1 MPRIN
6 EHVFKLNNE
15 EYLLSYYDK
24 PKVTKNG
31 IEQKVLPLLREY
43 ITRENLPIQL
53 VNKRG
58 NNEVPYTL
66 ARKILEYFSNQ
77 SLKKQSIGNGS
88 EKISKTPKKKEVPQK
103 IKNVEKLILTK
114 NFKVVMICSS
124 GKYASTLDDYPQ
136 IKFKATGNFID
147 EFHPDEKMPNSAI
160 SWRDYLMEHQNDK
173 NLKTAYELYSRA
185 EYQSLYE
192 KFGKSFYILSAGWG
206 LVSSEFKLPNYD
218 ITFSNNANIGAKRN
232 TNINNLPI
240 YNDFNQLDINDNED
254 IIFIGGASYLP
265 HFYSL
270 TYNLPNRKLIFFF
283 GQGNNLPQPMVNQNT
298 FEFIKFP
305 SLNNRSWHCE
315 LANLLC
321 EDNSI

>member
-124 GKYASTLDDYPQ
+124 GKNDSTLDDYPQ
-136 IKFKATGNFID
+136 INFKAIGNLIN

-173 NLKTAYELYSRA
+173 NLKTAYELYLRA

-206 LVSSEFKLPNYD
+206 LVNSEFKLPNYD
-218 ITFSNNANIGAKRN
+218 ITFSNSAKVNIDAKRSEN
-232 TNINNLPI
+232 NNNLPI
-240 YNDFNQLDINDNED
+240 YNDFNQLVINDNED
-254 IIFIGGASYLP
+254 IIFIGSPDYIQL
-265 HFYSL
+265 FIIL
-270 TYNLPNRKLIFFF
+270 TQNLPNRKIIYWKSKSLRRIYP
-283 GQGNNLPQPMVNQNT
+283 NDT
-298 FEFIKFP
+298 FEYRYFQT
-305 SLNNRSWHCE
+305 NTRTNWHYE
-315 LANLLC
+315 LAC
-321 EDNSI
+321 AIACGIIP